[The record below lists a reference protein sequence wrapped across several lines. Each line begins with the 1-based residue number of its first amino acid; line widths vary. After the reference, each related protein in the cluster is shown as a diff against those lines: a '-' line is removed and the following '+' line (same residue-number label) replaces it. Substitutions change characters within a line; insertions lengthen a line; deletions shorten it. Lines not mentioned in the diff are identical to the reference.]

1 MKEHPIIR
9 RAKMTEA
16 DVISEL
22 AIRSKAHWGYSAEF
36 MMACREELTVTPDNI
51 NDPKRD
57 YFVCEVGGEIMGY
70 FATVPISECEREL
83 EALFV
88 EPQCMGFGYGR
99 RLLDH
104 AKEIACKRGANVL
117 LIQSDPNAAAF
128 YTAIG
133 ATHIGDTESGS
144 IPGRFLPEYK
154 IELPAA
160 HAES

>member
-1 MKEHPIIR
+1 MKEPLIIR

-36 MMACREELTVTPDNI
+36 MTACREELTVTPEHI
-51 NDPKRD
+51 NDSQGD
-57 YFVCEVGGEIMGY
+57 YFVCEVGGEIIGY
-70 FATVPISECEREL
+70 CATVPTSECEREL

-88 EPQCMGFGYGR
+88 DPQCMGSGYGR
-99 RLLDH
+99 TLLDH
-104 AKEIACKRGANVL
+104 AKETACKRGARVL

-128 YTAIG
+128 YAAIG

-160 HAES
+160 HGES